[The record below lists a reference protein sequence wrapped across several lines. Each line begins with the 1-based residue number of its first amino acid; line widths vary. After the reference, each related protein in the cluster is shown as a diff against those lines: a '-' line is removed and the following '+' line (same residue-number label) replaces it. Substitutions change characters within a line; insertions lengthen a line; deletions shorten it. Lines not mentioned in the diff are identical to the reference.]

1 MDFPSEILVT
11 IEADETDPGDPTH
24 EFLVVVESIE
34 DAGEAGE
41 RVRVA
46 RYKLVDEGVVEA
58 PPTYIPGPA
67 RP

>member
-11 IEADETDPGDPTH
+11 IEADPGDPKL

-34 DAGEAGE
+34 DAAEAGE

-58 PPTYIPGPA
+58 PPTYVPGPP
-67 RP
+67 R